1 MTRHLTLAALSL
13 MLGLSACGGSTTAKP
28 AAHAGAAERCAAHS
42 GGDPGAMGLCLAA
55 HHVRVPSNGVLV
67 RCAEA
72 ADTRAQVTA
81 CLEKA
86 AR

>member
-1 MTRHLTLAALSL
+1 
-13 MLGLSACGGSTTAKP
+13 
-28 AAHAGAAERCAAHS
+28 
-42 GGDPGAMGLCLAA
+42 MGLCLAA
-55 HHVRVPSNGVLV
+55 HHVRVPSNGTLV

-72 ADTRAQVTA
+72 ANTREEVTA